1 LKPSSANEKSEAR
14 PSSRKITVSQFSDL
28 GLFWSLPC
36 CDGLVSPVMGRYGTH
51 ETQPWLASAVAMF
64 TAAYGIL
71 MLLLWPDEEISPIS
85 PKQKP
90 E

>member
-1 LKPSSANEKSEAR
+1 MKNQKPDLRPGKFPSASFL
-14 PSSRKITVSQFSDL
+14 IWIFS
-28 GLFWSLPC
+28 GLY
-36 CDGLVSPVMGRYGTH
+36 LVAMVWFLLSMGRYGTH
-51 ETQPWLASAVAMF
+51 ETQPWLASAVATF

-71 MLLLWPDEEISPIS
+71 MLLLWPYEEISPIS

>member
-1 LKPSSANEKSEAR
+1 MVWFLLS
-14 PSSRKITVSQFSDL
+14 
-28 GLFWSLPC
+28 
-36 CDGLVSPVMGRYGTH
+36 MGRYGTH
-51 ETQPWLASAVAMF
+51 EPQPWLASAVATF

>member
-1 LKPSSANEKSEAR
+1 MKNQKPDLRPGKFPSASFL
-14 PSSRKITVSQFSDL
+14 IWIFSGLDL
-28 GLFWSLPC
+28 VAMLWFLLS
-36 CDGLVSPVMGRYGTH
+36 MGRYGTH
-51 ETQPWLASAVAMF
+51 ETQPWLASAVATF

-71 MLLLWPDEEISPIS
+71 MLLLWPYEETSPIS